1 MLYGIEGILGGKL
14 SGATALGPIDR
25 LLARKFFGS
34 SGSSPG
40 EPDTPDVPVEKYSW
54 EGVAQSIKAGTYK
67 TDYAIGDLVPL
78 DLGSEGVINMQIAH
92 FDTATLADNSG
103 TAAITWIAKELL
115 NTNHRMNPSLVTGTE
130 GTGTY
135 GGWEKCEMR
144 TYLKESILPLIPEN
158 VRGIIQPVLRM
169 WDGYNGSTRETGYSQ
184 DELWIPARGIDITSE
199 AFATSADLIK
209 KKADGTTVSRWWLR
223 VARNSTDFYYVN
235 NSTGNTDSSNKAYNS
250 YGVCLCFCTGV
261 TP

>member
-78 DLGSEGVINMQIAH
+78 DLGSEGVINMQIAA
-92 FDTATLADNSG
+92 FDADTLADGSG
-103 TAAITWIAKELL
+103 TAAISWVAKELL
-115 NTNHRMNPSLVTGTE
+115 KTKKRMNVTMVAGQE
-130 GTGTY
+130 GTGSL

-144 TYLKESILPLIPEN
+144 TYLQDVIKPLIPAD
-158 VRGIIQPVLRM
+158 VSGIIR
-169 WDGYNGSTRETGYSQ
+169 
-184 DELWIPARGIDITSE
+184 
-199 AFATSADLIK
+199 
-209 KKADGTTVSRWWLR
+209 TVSKSHFAMPVSGSYFTQITMDDLWLPDSIEIRSSGAYGALFPSNDSRVKKVSGSISGTSWWLR
-223 VARNSTDFYYVN
+223 NSRKDTSFEYVG
-235 NSTGNTDSSNKAYNS
+235 STGSMSTAVASGA
-250 YGVCLCFCTGV
+250 YGVCLGFCTG
-261 TP
+261 